1 MLACPRCSSRLIR
14 QATAKGVVYLCA
26 RCGGKAAP
34 ISDLRQTA
42 SRDFMQGLVQEVKAG
57 PPQGRPCPHCLRRMH
72 LARFPGADNPLV
84 VDVCGRCH
92 LVWFD
97 PSEHEQVPRRTM
109 VIPRSAQVA
118 PSGSRQAPARVE
130 MEEGKPRRDQPAPM
144 QEGVRGWQYLPAL
157 LGLPVELS
165 APAILRAPLV
175 TWGLSA
181 VMTAILALMVQSGT
195 EEAAI
200 TAWGFVPNHW
210 WRHGGLTLV
219 TGFFLH
225 AGWLHLI
232 GNLYFF
238 MIFGDNVEDQLGKGR
253 FILLLLVSHVAGNA
267 LHAMLDPRGDIPCVG
282 ASAGIAG
289 VMAYY
294 ATAFPHARIG
304 VLFRLFFWIRLRAIW
319 WLALYVGLQ
328 FYGAWEQV
336 GGLSNVS
343 ALAHLGGIAVG
354 FTAAL
359 SRRILTSDHRQT

>member
-1 MLACPRCSSRLIR
+1 
-14 QATAKGVVYLCA
+14 
-26 RCGGKAAP
+26 
-34 ISDLRQTA
+34 
-42 SRDFMQGLVQEVKAG
+42 
-57 PPQGRPCPHCLRRMH
+57 MH
-72 LARFPGADNPLV
+72 LARFPGAETLV
-84 VDVCGRCH
+84 VDVCARCH

-97 PSEHEQVPRRTM
+97 PSEYEQVPRRTM
-109 VIPRSAQVA
+109 VIPRSAEVPA
-118 PSGSRQAPARVE
+118 SGSRQAPARVE
-130 MEEGKPRRDQPAPM
+130 TDEDAME
-144 QEGVRGWQYLPAL
+144 EGVRGWQYLPAL
-157 LGLPVELS
+157 LGLPVEVR
-165 APAILRAPLV
+165 APMVLHHPLV

-181 VMTAILALMVQSGT
+181 IMAAILALMVQSGT
-195 EEAAI
+195 EEATI
-200 TAWGFVPNHW
+200 TAWGFVPDHW

-225 AGWLHLI
+225 AGWLHLL

-267 LHAMLDPRGDIPCVG
+267 LHATLDPRGDIPCVG

-294 ATAFPHARIG
+294 AIAFPHARLG
-304 VLFRLFFWIRLRAIW
+304 FLFRFFFWIRLRAIW